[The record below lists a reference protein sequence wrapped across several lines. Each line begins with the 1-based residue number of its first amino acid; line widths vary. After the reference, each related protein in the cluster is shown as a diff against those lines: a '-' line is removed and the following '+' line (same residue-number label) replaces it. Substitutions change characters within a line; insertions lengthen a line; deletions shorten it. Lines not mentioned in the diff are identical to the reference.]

1 MIDMKNYKYS
11 QGFTIIEILVT
22 LVISAILLGGT
33 INVLINNFNLSRAND
48 RYARLNE
55 NTLIAANFLTQDLN
69 NAGYTGC
76 PQKVNAVASTGT
88 PGDLLHLT
96 DFVATEDQILAID
109 GYDNT
114 NQLWSRYATN
124 QLQANIVNG
133 TDAITIRAVLEN
145 GSPLLSDMANRN
157 SPLNVN
163 LLGFPVAIGDL
174 IAVYNCRQLDITQ
187 VTNVDEA
194 NNTISHI
201 GVTKAFDADDS
212 TKTIMGDAARVS
224 RFTAVRFFIGQ
235 DANGQAGLWREVLPG
250 NTAES
255 RQELIKGVEDM
266 QILYG
271 VASSGLTP
279 DAYLPASQM
288 TTENHWDNLVS
299 IKFALLITSNFVSTG
314 GDDSLQNEEDNQDF
328 LDYKNAQIALGA
340 QHVLLDK
347 NVPWVAD
354 NVIRRVVTREVF
366 FRNLQ
371 YKKM

>member
-1 MIDMKNYKYS
+1 MIGMKNYKYS

-48 RYARLNE
+48 RYARINE
-55 NTLIAANFLTQDLN
+55 NTLIAANFLTQELN

-76 PQKVNAVASTGT
+76 PQKVNAVANTGN

-96 DFVATEDQILAID
+96 DFVVTKDQILSVD
-109 GYDNT
+109 GYDNAS
-114 NQLWSRYATN
+114 QLWSRYGSS

-133 TDAITIRAVLEN
+133 TDAITIRTLLEN
-145 GSPLLSDMANRN
+145 GTPLLSDMDNRN

-163 LLGFPVAIGDL
+163 LLEIPINIGEL
-174 IAVYNCRQLDITQ
+174 MAVYDCRQLDITQ
-187 VTNVDEA
+187 VTDVDQV
-194 NNTISHI
+194 NNNISHI
-201 GVTKAFDADDS
+201 GLTKAFTANDS
-212 TKTIMGDAARVS
+212 TTTIMGDAARVS
-224 RFTAVRFFIGQ
+224 RFNAVRFYIGQ

-271 VASSGLTP
+271 IASSGLTP
-279 DAYLPASQM
+279 DAYLTASQM

-299 IKFALLITSNFVSTG
+299 IKFALLVTSNFVSTG